1 MAEVHDILG
10 DRESVSSSQALDTP
24 TILTQ
29 EGSVPCSNLSE
40 IPSFSTSKVITNQ
53 PYSSHKQSTHLS
65 PDQLSQLLKDYE
77 IHTEGENIPDPVFS
91 FSGFPFD
98 KNLLDRIQKAGY
110 EKPTP
115 IQSIGVPCVLK
126 SRDVLAISKT
136 GTGKTAV
143 YVWPMVSHIASS
155 KPSKKDEGP
164 VALVLVP
171 TRELCIQVY
180 NEAKKYCR
188 LYGQKVVAIYGGVPK
203 HEQWKELKG
212 RCEAVVA
219 TPARLIDLLEKK
231 ATNLKRVTYLVLDEA
246 DEMFN
251 MGFEYQCKSII
262 SHCPRGRQTLLFS
275 ATFKPKIQHLAE
287 ESLRNPIKIVIG
299 KTGQVTSNQ
308 SNLDIR
314 QEILT
319 FKDYSQK
326 LPWLRNC

>member
-143 YVWPMVSHIASS
+143 YVWPMGSHITSS
-155 KPSKKDEGP
+155 KPVRKD
-164 VALVLVP
+164 
-171 TRELCIQVY
+171 
-180 NEAKKYCR
+180 
-188 LYGQKVVAIYGGVPK
+188 
-203 HEQWKELKG
+203 
-212 RCEAVVA
+212 
-219 TPARLIDLLEKK
+219 
-231 ATNLKRVTYLVLDEA
+231 
-246 DEMFN
+246 
-251 MGFEYQCKSII
+251 
-262 SHCPRGRQTLLFS
+262 
-275 ATFKPKIQHLAE
+275 
-287 ESLRNPIKIVIG
+287 
-299 KTGQVTSNQ
+299 
-308 SNLDIR
+308 
-314 QEILT
+314 
-319 FKDYSQK
+319 
-326 LPWLRNC
+326 